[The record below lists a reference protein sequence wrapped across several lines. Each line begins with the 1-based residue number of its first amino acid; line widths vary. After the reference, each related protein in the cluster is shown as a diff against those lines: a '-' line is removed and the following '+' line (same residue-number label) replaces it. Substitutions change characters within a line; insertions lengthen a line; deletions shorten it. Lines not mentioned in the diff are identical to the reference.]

1 MSWLSFLQSFLV
13 ALSVLTAICLAFL
26 IRVIW
31 PRK

>member
-1 MSWLSFLQSFLV
+1 MTWLAFLQYFLIV
-13 ALSVLTAICLAFL
+13 LSVLTAISLAFL